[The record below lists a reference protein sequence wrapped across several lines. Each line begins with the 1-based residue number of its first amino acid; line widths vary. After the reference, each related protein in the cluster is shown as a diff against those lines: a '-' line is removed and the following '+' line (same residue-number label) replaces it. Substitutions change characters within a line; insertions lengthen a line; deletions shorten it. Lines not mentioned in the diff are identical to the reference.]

1 MGKIKRSLPENSL
14 IHHPCNSIF
23 ICFMHRLEERI
34 DHFNLRWLGTDR
46 SSIARNLWP
55 VSGTNNLIKFQNVKS
70 MFQMKYYL
78 GLFCKWKHGTVFSQ
92 HRLVI
97 FFFFFLNMEEYH
109 LTWTRTYNVYIKEK
123 SLTAATDGISGRPGE
138 PCDTSIPRIRVGISE
153 IKGKEL
159 ERSIVSSEFSPPS
172 WKVAWKWEQDQRMNK
187 QRKIRQFP
195 QSYLDSLPW
204 H

>member
-34 DHFNLRWLGTDR
+34 DHFNLWWLGTDR

-70 MFQMKYYL
+70 MLQMKYYL

-92 HRLVI
+92 HRLVTFI
-97 FFFFFLNMEEYH
+97 
-109 LTWTRTYNVYIKEK
+109 LTRTRTYNV
-123 SLTAATDGISGRPGE
+123 LDW
-138 PCDTSIPRIRVGISE
+138 
-153 IKGKEL
+153 GKITYCSN
-159 ERSIVSSEFSPPS
+159 RWHIGPARRTMWHIHS
-172 WKVAWKWEQDQRMNK
+172 QD
-187 QRKIRQFP
+187 
-195 QSYLDSLPW
+195 
-204 H
+204 